1 MRVIL
6 TALMV
11 LWLLVG
17 CATSEEP
24 DATVPSPRDT
34 YLSFCPDVMHEISR
48 YHDGFDRLV
57 DTDDP
62 ADFDQV
68 RSASL
73 RIAGPAEWASRRVTG
88 PGAVSSQDPSAMI
101 EPSSLIA
108 TDFPVSV
115 LLEVPTMSSPIC
127 GQSSVAANA
136 GDVEYERGARI
147 SVATNSAVR

>member
-6 TALMV
+6 TAVMV

-17 CATSEEP
+17 CATPEEP
-24 DATVPSPRDT
+24 EATASSPRDT

-73 RIAGPAEWASRRVTG
+73 RIAGLAEWASRRVTG
-88 PGAVSSQDPSAMI
+88 PAAVEGEWLSD
-101 EPSSLIA
+101 L
-108 TDFPVSV
+108 
-115 LLEVPTMSSPIC
+115 
-127 GQSSVAANA
+127 GVAAEAFYRLSTPESTPEEQIMAFDALYYSVIRAETFCA
-136 GDVEYERGARI
+136 GA
-147 SVATNSAVR
+147 AL

>member
-6 TALMV
+6 TAVMV
-11 LWLLVG
+11 VWLLVG
-17 CATSEEP
+17 CATPDKP
-24 DATVPSPRDT
+24 DATAPSPRDT

-73 RIAGPAEWASRRVTG
+73 RIAGLAEWASRRVTG
-88 PGAVSSQDPSAMI
+88 PAA
-101 EPSSLIA
+101 
-108 TDFPVSV
+108 
-115 LLEVPTMSSPIC
+115 LE
-127 GQSSVAANA
+127 GQWLSDLGVAAEAFYRLSTPESTPEEQVMAFDALYYSVIRAETFCA
-136 GDVEYERGARI
+136 GA
-147 SVATNSAVR
+147 AL

>member
-6 TALMV
+6 TAVMV
-11 LWLLVG
+11 VWLLVG
-17 CATSEEP
+17 CATPDKP
-24 DATVPSPRDT
+24 DATAPSPRDT

-73 RIAGPAEWASRRVTG
+73 RIAGLAEWASRRVTG
-88 PGAVSSQDPSAMI
+88 PAAVEGEWLSD
-101 EPSSLIA
+101 L
-108 TDFPVSV
+108 
-115 LLEVPTMSSPIC
+115 
-127 GQSSVAANA
+127 GVAAEAFYRLSTAESTPEEQIMAFDALYYSVIRAETFCA
-136 GDVEYERGARI
+136 GA
-147 SVATNSAVR
+147 AL

>member
-6 TALMV
+6 TAVMV

-17 CATSEEP
+17 CATPEEP
-24 DATVPSPRDT
+24 EATVSSPRDT

-48 YHDGFDRLV
+48 YHEGFDRLV

-73 RIAGPAEWASRRVTG
+73 RIAGLAEWASRRVTSPVAVEG
-88 PGAVSSQDPSAMI
+88 QWLSDLGIAAEAFYRLSTPESTPEEQIMAFDALYYSVIRAETFCAGAA
-101 EPSSLIA
+101 L
-108 TDFPVSV
+108 
-115 LLEVPTMSSPIC
+115 
-127 GQSSVAANA
+127 
-136 GDVEYERGARI
+136 
-147 SVATNSAVR
+147 

>member
-6 TALMV
+6 TAVMV
-11 LWLLVG
+11 VWLLVG
-17 CATSEEP
+17 CATPDKP
-24 DATVPSPRDT
+24 DATAPSPRDT

-73 RIAGPAEWASRRVTG
+73 RIAGLAEWASRRVTG
-88 PGAVSSQDPSAMI
+88 PAAV
-101 EPSSLIA
+101 E
-108 TDFPVSV
+108 
-115 LLEVPTMSSPIC
+115 
-127 GQSSVAANA
+127 GQWLSDLGVAAEAFYRLSTPESTPEEQIMAFDALYYSVIRAETFCA
-136 GDVEYERGARI
+136 GA
-147 SVATNSAVR
+147 AL

>member
-17 CATSEEP
+17 CATPEEP
-24 DATVPSPRDT
+24 EATAPSPRDT

-57 DTDDP
+57 DTDNP

-73 RIAGPAEWASRRVTG
+73 RIAGLAEWASRRVTG
-88 PGAVSSQDPSAMI
+88 PAAV
-101 EPSSLIA
+101 E
-108 TDFPVSV
+108 
-115 LLEVPTMSSPIC
+115 
-127 GQSSVAANA
+127 GQWLSDLGVAAEA
-136 GDVEYERGARI
+136 FYRLSTPESTPEEQIMAFDALFYGVIRAETFCAEAAI
-147 SVATNSAVR
+147 

>member
-6 TALMV
+6 TAVMV
-11 LWLLVG
+11 VWLLVG
-17 CATSEEP
+17 CATPEEP
-24 DATVPSPRDT
+24 EATASSPRDT

-73 RIAGPAEWASRRVTG
+73 RIAGLAEWASRRVTG
-88 PGAVSSQDPSAMI
+88 PAAV
-101 EPSSLIA
+101 E
-108 TDFPVSV
+108 
-115 LLEVPTMSSPIC
+115 
-127 GQSSVAANA
+127 GQWLSDLGVAAEAFYRLSTPESTPEEQIMAFDALYYSVIRAETFCA
-136 GDVEYERGARI
+136 GA
-147 SVATNSAVR
+147 AL

>member
-6 TALMV
+6 TALIV
-11 LWLLVG
+11 VWLLVG
-17 CATSEEP
+17 CATPEEP
-24 DATVPSPRDT
+24 EASAPSSRDT

-73 RIAGPAEWASRRVTG
+73 RIAGLAEWASRRVTSPVAVEG
-88 PGAVSSQDPSAMI
+88 QWLSDLGIAAEAFYRLSTPESTPEEQIMAFDALYYSVIRAETFCAGAA
-101 EPSSLIA
+101 L
-108 TDFPVSV
+108 
-115 LLEVPTMSSPIC
+115 
-127 GQSSVAANA
+127 
-136 GDVEYERGARI
+136 
-147 SVATNSAVR
+147 

>member
-17 CATSEEP
+17 CATPEEP

-73 RIAGPAEWASRRVTG
+73 RIAGLAEWASRRVTG
-88 PGAVSSQDPSAMI
+88 PAAV
-101 EPSSLIA
+101 E
-108 TDFPVSV
+108 
-115 LLEVPTMSSPIC
+115 
-127 GQSSVAANA
+127 GQWLSDLGVAAEAFYRLSTPESTPEEQIMAFDTLYYSVIRAETFCA
-136 GDVEYERGARI
+136 GA
-147 SVATNSAVR
+147 AL

>member
-6 TALMV
+6 TAVMV
-11 LWLLVG
+11 VWLLVG
-17 CATSEEP
+17 CATPDKP
-24 DATVPSPRDT
+24 DATAPSPRDT

-73 RIAGPAEWASRRVTG
+73 RMAGLAKWASRRVTG
-88 PGAVSSQDPSAMI
+88 PAAVEGEWLSD
-101 EPSSLIA
+101 L
-108 TDFPVSV
+108 
-115 LLEVPTMSSPIC
+115 
-127 GQSSVAANA
+127 GVAAEAFYRLSTPESTPEEQVMAFDALYYSVIRAETFCA
-136 GDVEYERGARI
+136 GA
-147 SVATNSAVR
+147 AL

>member
-6 TALMV
+6 TAVMV
-11 LWLLVG
+11 VWLLVG
-17 CATSEEP
+17 CATPDKP
-24 DATVPSPRDT
+24 DATAPSPRDT

-73 RIAGPAEWASRRVTG
+73 RMAGLAKWASRRVTG
-88 PGAVSSQDPSAMI
+88 PAAVEGEWLSD
-101 EPSSLIA
+101 L
-108 TDFPVSV
+108 
-115 LLEVPTMSSPIC
+115 
-127 GQSSVAANA
+127 GVAAEAFYRLSTAESTPEEQIMAFDALYYSVIRAETFCA
-136 GDVEYERGARI
+136 GA
-147 SVATNSAVR
+147 AL

>member
-11 LWLLVG
+11 VWLLVG
-17 CATSEEP
+17 CATPEEP
-24 DATVPSPRDT
+24 EATAPSPRDT

-57 DTDDP
+57 DTDNP

-73 RIAGPAEWASRRVTG
+73 RIAGLAEWASRRVTS
-88 PGAVSSQDPSAMI
+88 PAAV
-101 EPSSLIA
+101 E
-108 TDFPVSV
+108 
-115 LLEVPTMSSPIC
+115 
-127 GQSSVAANA
+127 GQWLSDLGVAAEAFYRLSTPESTPEEQIMAFDALYYSVIRAETFCA
-136 GDVEYERGARI
+136 GA
-147 SVATNSAVR
+147 AL

>member
-6 TALMV
+6 TAVMV
-11 LWLLVG
+11 VWLLVG
-17 CATSEEP
+17 CATPDKP
-24 DATVPSPRDT
+24 DATAPSPRDT

-73 RIAGPAEWASRRVTG
+73 RIAGLAEWASRRVTG
-88 PGAVSSQDPSAMI
+88 PAALEGQW
-101 EPSSLIA
+101 
-108 TDFPVSV
+108 
-115 LLEVPTMSSPIC
+115 LLDL
-127 GQSSVAANA
+127 GVAAEAFYRLSTPESTPEEQVMAFDALYYSVIRAETFCA
-136 GDVEYERGARI
+136 GA
-147 SVATNSAVR
+147 AL